1 MATHS
6 PVLEQNWTVG
16 RLAAALSPSLGSS
29 VAVRTAKPA
38 DVELPITGVQEDSR
52 QCESGD
58 LFVAIRGT
66 EDDGLR
72 YVRDAVDRGAVAI
85 ASERDPKAGVPW
97 IRVADSRSAAGRLAD
112 CVYGDPSRQLAL
124 IGVTG
129 TNGKTT
135 TAHIAGQLIP
145 GPVGFIGTTGVEW
158 PGRTGAP
165 IATLNTTPGPTALRR
180 YLRAMVDAGCGACVM
195 EVSSH
200 ALAQRRTDGLKF
212 AAAVYTNLSGD
223 HLDYHGSMEA
233 YANAKAR
240 LFTQLEEEAFAVLNA
255 VDPSCARLETRATV
269 AWFRPERVRVSGM
282 GTHFE
287 WRDRDAFV
295 PFVGRHNAD
304 NAAAALEAAC
314 AVGADPDEA
323 LALLARVLPA
333 RGRLEVVGHEPC
345 LVLVDYAHT
354 DDALLQSIRAVR
366 EVTRGRVLV
375 VFGCGG
381 DRDKTKRPRMGAV
394 AAQWADRVFVTNDNP
409 RTEDAARIAGEVLR
423 GTGNR
428 GAVVV
433 LDRRAAIR
441 AALRAAS
448 PGDSVLIAGKGH
460 EGYQIIGTKRLPFDD
475 VAVAREEL
483 GSLA

>member
-1 MATHS
+1 MATRS
-6 PVLEQNWTVG
+6 PVLEQSQKLGQLAQAVG
-16 RLAAALSPSLGSS
+16 AAL
-29 VAVRTAKPA
+29 ATDA
-38 DVELPITGVQEDSR
+38 DLPVTGVQEDSR
-52 QCESGD
+52 HCVSGD
-58 LFVAIRGT
+58 LFVAIRGND
-66 EDDGLR
+66 DDGLR
-72 YVRDAVDRGAVAI
+72 YARDAVARGAVAVV
-85 ASERDPKAGVPW
+85 AERDPGVDVPW
-97 IRVADSRSAAGRLAD
+97 LRVADSRSAAGMLAD
-112 CVYGDPSRQLAL
+112 RVYGDPSRQLAL

-135 TAHIAGQLIP
+135 TAHVAAQLIP
-145 GPVGFIGTTGVEW
+145 GPVGFVGTTGVQW
-158 PGRTGAP
+158 PGRLDAP
-165 IATLNTTPGPTALRR
+165 IPAVNTTPGPTALRR
-180 YLRAMVDAGCGACVM
+180 HLRAMVDAGCVACLM

-212 AAAVYTNLSGD
+212 AVAVYTNLTGD
-223 HLDYHGSMEA
+223 HLDYHGTMEA

-240 LFTQLEEEAFAVLNA
+240 LFTRLDSDAVAVLNA
-255 VDPSCARLETRATV
+255 IDPACTRLETRAQV

-287 WRDRDAFV
+287 WRDREAFV
-295 PFVGRHNAD
+295 PFVGRHNAE

-314 AVGADPDEA
+314 AVGADPDES
-323 LALLARVLPA
+323 LAILARALPA
-333 RGRLEVVGHEPC
+333 RGRLEVVAHKPC

-354 DDALLQSIRAVR
+354 DDALLQAIRAVR
-366 EVTRGRVLV
+366 EVTPGRVIV

-409 RTEDAARIAGEVLR
+409 RTENAARIAGDVLA

-428 GAVVV
+428 GAAIV

-441 AALRAAS
+441 AALKAAG

-460 EGYQIIGTKRLPFDD
+460 ENYQIIGNKRVPFDD
-475 VAVAREEL
+475 VGVAREEL
-483 GSLA
+483 DSLT